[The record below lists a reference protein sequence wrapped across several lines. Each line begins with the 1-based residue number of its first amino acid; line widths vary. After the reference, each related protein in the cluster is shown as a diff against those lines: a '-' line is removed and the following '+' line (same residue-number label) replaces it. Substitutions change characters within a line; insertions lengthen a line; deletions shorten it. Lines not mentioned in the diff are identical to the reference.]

1 MLKLLPPQLQ
11 IGLAIV
17 LAALVITAGAIVYG
31 RIYDRGYQAA
41 VVVAE
46 AEKAKI
52 KAANEKAI
60 ADARRGLERQ
70 LSDLLFKNKQVE
82 TNVEKLDVE
91 ADQDPLALRGGIS
104 ADSVRRIDAVR

>member
-1 MLKLLPPQLQ
+1 MWALVPPQLKV
-11 IGLAIV
+11 GAFLV
-17 LAALVITAGAIVYG
+17 LAALVLVAGSVVYG
-31 RIYDRGYQAA
+31 KIYDRGYQAA

-46 AEKAKI
+46 VEKAKI

-70 LSDLLFKNKQVE
+70 LSDLIFLQNKVE
-82 TNVEKLDVE
+82 TNAESLDAE

-104 ADSVRRIDAVR
+104 AGSVRRIDAVR